1 MTTQAYRPSSGFDAL
16 VHAVADVLW
25 HTGGAPET
33 APHDGA
39 GVLEQARETLGAE
52 AAGALPFP
60 SLHQRSGVYV
70 RVTPPLPLGLFEE
83 LRLDIDGLAPTM
95 TVSGRVWRLT
105 TGGLTWIARVTKQQ
119 DGSFA
124 GPIVFRDGNAALRP
138 AASVGVRIAG
148 RPPLERRAAL
158 VTFSSPGAPDTT
170 FGYAFEQSEF
180 REVGIEFDRVEGAE
194 QTDAYALHDHPR
206 RPSDLPDM
214 ILSVED
220 AFSRQGIAVT
230 RTGGGNTIPLAA
242 AANNR
247 WSDVEMHDAMQ
258 AHWSEWQPGPAGQ
271 GIAQW
276 QVWTLFAGRHERPTL
291 GGIMFD
297 STGGVQR
304 QGCAVFSDSFISDE
318 PPGDPDPKAFA
329 RRMRFWTAVHEIGH
343 SFNLVHSWEKTLGI
357 PWMPVPDEPEARSFM
372 NYPFK
377 VPGGSDAF
385 FADFRYLFSEDELVF
400 LRHAPERF
408 VQQGGLRWA
417 DHHAFEQ
424 VRRETSGG
432 PLTLT
437 LRANRDRDPDGTY
450 RYGMLEPVIGELRLA
465 NTSTV
470 PVVVDGDVLSS
481 DELGIV
487 VQRKGATEA
496 HVRRP
501 YVHYCAQRRPV
512 VLQPGEALYDSVV
525 LSSDAEGWQI
535 AEPGTYYVY
544 AALRSAGG
552 GGTAAADGAAQG
564 QLLAEPLVLRVRRPA
579 GREQE
584 LLADDVFTDEVGRV
598 LALGGSRVM
607 HHANDVLREVVD
619 RIPEEP
625 VATHAASCLLRAA
638 AVPGKILH
646 QGQVRQG
653 VLDLET
659 EELTERAY
667 GDCYAAAETLGHIR
681 LTDGVKRVATARG
694 EREEAAPATDLLTTL
709 AQTLKRRRVKP
720 SVIQEIRDLIDRL
733 KDGTDET
740 DEPD

>member
-1 MTTQAYRPSSGFDAL
+1 MTTQAYL
-16 VHAVADVLW
+16 VW
-25 HTGGAPET
+25 PTSGAPES

-39 GVLEQARETLGAE
+39 GVLEEVRETLGAE
-52 AAGALPFP
+52 AAAGALPLP
-60 SLHQRSGVYV
+60 LHQRSGVYV

-83 LRLDIDGLAPTM
+83 LRVDVDGLAPTM
-95 TVSGRVWRLT
+95 TVSGRLWRLT
-105 TGGLTWIARVTKQQ
+105 TGGLTWIARVAKQQ

-138 AASVGVRIAG
+138 AASVRVGLTG

-170 FGYAFEQSEF
+170 FGYAFAQSEF
-180 REVGIEFDRVEGAE
+180 REVGFELDRVEGAE

-230 RTGGGNTIPLAA
+230 RTGGGNTIPLSA

-247 WSDVEMHDAMQ
+247 WSDLEMHDAMQ
-258 AHWSEWQPGPAGQ
+258 VHWSEWKPGPAGQ

-276 QVWTLFAGRHERPTL
+276 QVWTLFAGRHEEGRTL
-291 GGIMFD
+291 GGVMFD
-297 STGGVQR
+297 AIGRVQR

-318 PPGDPDPKAFA
+318 PPGDPNPKAFA

-343 SFNLVHSWEKTLGI
+343 SFNLAHSWEKTLGI
-357 PWMPVPDEPEARSFM
+357 PWMPIPDEPDARSFM
-372 NYPFK
+372 NYPFE
-377 VPGGSDAF
+377 VPGGPRAF

-424 VRRETSGG
+424 VRQDTAGG

-437 LRANRDRDPDGTY
+437 LRANRAHDPDGTY
-450 RYGMLEPVIGELRLA
+450 RYGMLEPVIAELKLA
-465 NTSTV
+465 NTSTA
-470 PVVVDGDVLSS
+470 PVVVDEHVLSS

-496 HVRRP
+496 HIHRP

-525 LSSDAEGWQI
+525 LSSDVEGWQI

-544 AALRSAGG
+544 AALRSAGA

-564 QLLAEPLVLRVRRPA
+564 QILAEPLVLRVRRPA

-584 LLADDVFTDEVGRV
+584 LLADDVLTDEVGRV

-607 HHANDVLREVVD
+607 DHANGVLKEVVE

-625 VATHAASCLLRAA
+625 VATHAATCLLRAA
-638 AVPGKILH
+638 AVPGKVLDHGRI
-646 QGQVRQG
+646 RQG

-659 EELTERAY
+659 GPLAERAY
-667 GDCYAAAETLGHIR
+667 GDYDAAAETLGHIR
-681 LTDGVKRVATARG
+681 LTDSVKRVATAGR
-694 EREEAAPATDLLTTL
+694 EREEGVPGTDLLTTL
-709 AQTLKRRRVKP
+709 VRTLKRRGVKP
-720 SVIQEIRDLIDRL
+720 SVIKEVRDLTDRL
-733 KDGTDET
+733 HSESGESDDTDE
-740 DEPD
+740 EGGGGVR